1 MLAILELPDKTA
13 HKGLSCF
20 SSNKVASKQHQRR
33 HQWRPPSRR
42 LARTRDQLLAIDGLR
57 PTTARPPPA
66 GAGVHRLSACARTS
80 PPARSNWRYGE
91 YTLYRSTDYTD
102 YTLHVSSTPRVHAN
116 RSSHGFHG
124 STDPTESG
132 CIAPV
137 RQRRATHHPTR
148 S

>member
-102 YTLHVSSTPRVHAN
+102 YTSPKRHACTRIAAHTAFTAAQTPTNRLHRTSTPGQ
-116 RSSHGFHG
+116 SDTS
-124 STDPTESG
+124 P
-132 CIAPV
+132 
-137 RQRRATHHPTR
+137 RA
-148 S
+148 